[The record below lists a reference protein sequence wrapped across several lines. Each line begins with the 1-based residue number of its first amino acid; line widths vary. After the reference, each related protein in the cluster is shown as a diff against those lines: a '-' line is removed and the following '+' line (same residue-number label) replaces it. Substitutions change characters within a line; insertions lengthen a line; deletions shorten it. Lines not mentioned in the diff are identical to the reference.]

1 MTSYQKI
8 KGILVS
14 QFMTPLNAIYKSKML
29 NVDYKNKTTQQ
40 LNDLSVTPLSFQQL
54 FQSLF

>member
-8 KGILVS
+8 KGNLVS
-14 QFMTPLNAIYKSKML
+14 QFMTTLVYKSKML